1 MSTANDIPPVP
12 SQQPINSMVPVE
24 KQKRFGVTWTQ
35 WFEAVRAKVNAIN
48 ESILSLAG
56 VTTSGFLTF
65 VSGNWVTRTIKG
77 TTGNISVTNGDGN
90 GGDPT
95 INLVDTAVT
104 AGSYTSANI
113 TVDQK
118 GRVTAAANGSGGGG
132 VQVLASGAIP
142 TGSPYSPAIP
152 LAGLKQL
159 TASLIGV
166 TLAASGWRYLDFSW
180 DGGTSWCSSWIL
192 SGIPSGSY
200 WGTTDTNGV
209 FASSTASIHSTASSA
224 ARYAFSQI
232 VLSADGRT
240 ITYTSPNKAQP
251 AIVIRLPS
259 SVTHFR
265 IIGHTGSAYT
275 NITGGDLEVQGM

>member
-77 TTGNISVTNGDGN
+77 TAGNISVTNGDGN

-95 INLVDTAVT
+95 INLVDTTVT
-104 AGSYTSANI
+104 AGSYISANI

-118 GRVTAAANGSGGGG
+118 GRLTAAANGSGGGG
-132 VQVLASGAIP
+132 LSPFYPVVGTGLDLLQFSFVTTSFIPSTVVNTKPPSRITDGDTSSSTYLATP
-142 TGSPYSPAIP
+142 LTTPAI
-152 LAGLKQL
+152 LSSVYVDLK
-159 TASLIGV
+159 TIYMMN
-166 TLAASGWRYLDFSW
+166 R
-180 DGGTSWCSSWIL
+180 I
-192 SGIPSGSY
+192 
-200 WGTTDTNGV
+200 
-209 FASSTASIHSTASSA
+209 
-224 ARYAFSQI
+224 I
-232 VLSADGRT
+232 VWHYYTDGRT
-240 ITYTSPNKAQP
+240 YYGTKTEISSDGINWTTIFDSAVSGTYPETS
-251 AIVIRLPS
+251 S
-259 SVTHFR
+259 
-265 IIGHTGSAYT
+265 GHIM
-275 NITGGDLEVQGM
+275 NITLAPVRFVRDWVNGSSANTGGHWVQVGGYRV